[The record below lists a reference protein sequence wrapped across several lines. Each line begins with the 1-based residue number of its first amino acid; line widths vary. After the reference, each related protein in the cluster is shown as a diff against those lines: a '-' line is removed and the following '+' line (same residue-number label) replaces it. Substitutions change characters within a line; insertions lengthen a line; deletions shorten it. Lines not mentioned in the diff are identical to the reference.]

1 MARGLNKAI
10 VAGNLARDPEVRYTV
25 DKRAWARFSV
35 AANYT
40 YKNRNGEYQD
50 SVDFVPV
57 AVWGPLAEACGKYL
71 RKGSP
76 VVVEG
81 RINTRSYEAKDGSGK
96 RYVTEVVATDV
107 IFLGS
112 RGDNNSQSQQSSQ
125 YSGAPYPSASSA
137 NNYSSAA
144 QPQDMPPF
152 DPYGSGDDS
161 FGSSIDDK
169 GFDGDFAQGLNASSN
184 SSSGASSSEGLGE
197 AEIPF

>member
-1 MARGLNKAI
+1 MRGYNKVI
-10 VAGNLARDPEVRYTV
+10 IAGNLTRDPEMRYTV
-25 DKRAWARFSV
+25 DKRAWANLYIAV
-35 AANYT
+35 NYT
-40 YKNRNGEYQD
+40 YKGKNGEYQEGA
-50 SVDFVPV
+50 DFFPV
-57 AVWGPLAEACGKYL
+57 TVWGVSAENCGKYL

-76 VVVEG
+76 ILVEG
-81 RINTRSYEAKDGSGK
+81 RLRNRSYEAKDGSGK
-96 RYVTEVVATDV
+96 KYITEIMATEVL
-107 IFLGS
+107 FLSGGS
-112 RGDNNSQSQQSSQ
+112 RGDNNSQGSQ

-169 GFDGDFAQGLNASSN
+169 GFDGDFAPDFNASSN
-184 SSSGASSSEGLGE
+184 SSSSSGKSK